1 MYIDIY
7 ISIYKCIYI
16 FIYYIYIYIYLQMYM
31 YILYLYLYIYIF
43 PSWGH
48 PKNGKF
54 RWEVL
59 LKIDDMGYPYFRK
72 PPYSW

>member
-1 MYIDIY
+1 
-7 ISIYKCIYI
+7 
-16 FIYYIYIYIYLQMYM
+16 MYM
-31 YILYLYLYIYIF
+31 YILYLYIYIF